1 MDATRQQEQ
10 FWAESDIRKR
20 PPVWLKPEQEKQLP
34 LQESIK
40 LFRNFCP
47 AGEKKKK
54 ILELEKE
61 EGKEQT
67 VASVAR
73 NQTIKQNS
81 TLERRVKDSPDSSS
95 DMYIYQK
102 EAEQHLRRSPI
113 PRTRNI
119 KPIETWD
126 WTRTRECP
134 PVPTPGYSVLTMR
147 LSISGMRGM
156 EIYLFSCG
164 STQGKSKGDRR
175 TGALEKS
182 SDSPTP
188 TLCTM

>member
-1 MDATRQQEQ
+1 M
-10 FWAESDIRKR
+10 
-20 PPVWLKPEQEKQLP
+20 WLKPEQEKQLP

-40 LFRNFCP
+40 LFRNFFP
-47 AGEKKKK
+47 AGEKKK

-81 TLERRVKDSPDSSS
+81 TLERRVKDSPDSSA

-102 EAEQHLRRSPI
+102 EAEQHLRGSPI

-119 KPIETWD
+119 KPIET
-126 WTRTRECP
+126 
-134 PVPTPGYSVLTMR
+134 
-147 LSISGMRGM
+147 
-156 EIYLFSCG
+156 
-164 STQGKSKGDRR
+164 
-175 TGALEKS
+175 
-182 SDSPTP
+182 
-188 TLCTM
+188 